1 MLFSLSVVIE
11 IGMEISCSERGSIL
25 ILCDIFKYTVFNN
38 KETTY
43 VVDNDL

>member
-25 ILCDIFKYTVFNN
+25 IICDIFNN